1 MRIVGAIST
10 ALSFKALSISPI
22 ILSVELGSSELRFS
36 VQLIGCAL
44 SVIIGSSFLHKRGF
58 ASFSGNRRL
67 TCCRHASVQGLRSE
81 EHTSELQSL
90 MRKSYPVFCL
100 KKNNT
105 CQCKTTIKSTHRT
118 SFSQ

>member
-44 SVIIGSSFLHKRGF
+44 SVIIGSSFLHKRVCPFFRQSAIDLLPPRLGPRI
-58 ASFSGNRRL
+58 ASAGSRCWSNKIGR
-67 TCCRHASVQGLRSE
+67 ASCGERVGQ
-81 EHTSELQSL
+81 
-90 MRKSYPVFCL
+90 YV
-100 KKNNT
+100 
-105 CQCKTTIKSTHRT
+105 
-118 SFSQ
+118 

>member
-44 SVIIGSSFLHKRGF
+44 SVIIGSSFLHKRVCPF
-58 ASFSGNRRL
+58 FRQSAIDMLPPRL
-67 TCCRHASVQGLRSE
+67 GPRIPSAGSRLRSNTLPSPPPTPPHP
-81 EHTSELQSL
+81 HT
-90 MRKSYPVFCL
+90 
-100 KKNNT
+100 
-105 CQCKTTIKSTHRT
+105 
-118 SFSQ
+118 

>member
-10 ALSFKALSISPI
+10 ALSFKALAISPI

-58 ASFSGNRRL
+58 APFSGNRRL
-67 TCCRHASVQGLRSE
+67 TCCRHASVPGSHQRDRDVEIGRASLRE
-81 EHTSELQSL
+81 RGWQ
-90 MRKSYPVFCL
+90 YV
-100 KKNNT
+100 
-105 CQCKTTIKSTHRT
+105 
-118 SFSQ
+118 